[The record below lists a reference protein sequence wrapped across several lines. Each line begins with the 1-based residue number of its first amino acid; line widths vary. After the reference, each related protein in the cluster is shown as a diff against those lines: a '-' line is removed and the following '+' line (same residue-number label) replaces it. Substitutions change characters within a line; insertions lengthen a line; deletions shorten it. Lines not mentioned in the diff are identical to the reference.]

1 MTDSYT
7 RRLLSDREQILLVT
21 RQHWLVLAQAILPE
35 TILIIGIILMVV
47 LSIVLLPSPLA
58 MLWGLLLLL
67 LPIISMLRDILIYIN
82 HRYIVTNRR
91 VIQIFG
97 VINKNVTD
105 SSLEKVNDVKMD
117 QSFFGRI
124 FDFGDVE
131 ILTAS
136 EMGTNL
142 FAMIEKPIRFKT
154 AMMNAKV
161 ALGNGEDL
169 HSQDKSTVDIPSMIN
184 KLDELRQ
191 KGVITEEE
199 FQKKKADLLA
209 KL

>member
-7 RRLLSDREQILLVT
+7 RRLLSEREQITLVT
-21 RQHWLVLAQAILPE
+21 RQHWLVLVQAILPE
-35 TILIIGIILMVV
+35 SILIIGIILMVV
-47 LSIVLLPSPLA
+47 LSMVLLQGPMA
-58 MLWGLLLLL
+58 FLWGLILLL
-67 LPIISMLRDILIYIN
+67 LPIVSMVRDIVIYIN

-105 SSLEKVNDVKMD
+105 SSLEKVNDVKLD
-117 QSFFGRI
+117 QSFLGRI
-124 FDFGDVE
+124 FNYGDVE

-136 EMGTNL
+136 ELGTNL
-142 FAMIEKPIRFKT
+142 FAMIEDPIKFKT
-154 AMMNAKV
+154 AMMNAKI
-161 ALGNGEDL
+161 ALNSGEDINPTA
-169 HSQDKSTVDIPSMIN
+169 KSNVDIPGMIA

-191 KGVITEEE
+191 KGILTEEE
-199 FQKKKADLLA
+199 FQKKKAELLA